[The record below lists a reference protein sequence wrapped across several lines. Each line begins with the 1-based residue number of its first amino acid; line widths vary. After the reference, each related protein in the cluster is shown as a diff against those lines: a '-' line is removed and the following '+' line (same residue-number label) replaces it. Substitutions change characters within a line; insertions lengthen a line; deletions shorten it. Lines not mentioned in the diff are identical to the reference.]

1 MAPSGQPASWTGR
14 FVRVYKRPRS
24 GFQFSPIISNSRV
37 SWQDL
42 SGHYSF
48 YHFAF
53 FSSFSSFSPR
63 VLLSA
68 LLPCAVFSVCRLP
81 ELFQSSRR
89 GRTYQARRLRRDHR
103 LRLAGITERERG
115 VPEEK
120 GVLAKGDA
128 GDATGGFHFRDL
140 WGSLRERQAC
150 DFRADLGF
158 AVISSY
164 LTLTLQCF
172 SVSLSSFFFLS
183 LMREIRGHEQALPFI
198 DCPASV

>member
-53 FSSFSSFSPR
+53 LSSFSSFSPR

-103 LRLAGITERERG
+103 LRLAGITERERCPG
-115 VPEEK
+115 RKRSPCER
-120 GVLAKGDA
+120 GCRGCDRRIPFP
-128 GDATGGFHFRDL
+128 GFM
-140 WGSLRERQAC
+140 GQSP
-150 DFRADLGF
+150 RAP
-158 AVISSY
+158 S
-164 LTLTLQCF
+164 
-172 SVSLSSFFFLS
+172 
-183 LMREIRGHEQALPFI
+183 M
-198 DCPASV
+198 